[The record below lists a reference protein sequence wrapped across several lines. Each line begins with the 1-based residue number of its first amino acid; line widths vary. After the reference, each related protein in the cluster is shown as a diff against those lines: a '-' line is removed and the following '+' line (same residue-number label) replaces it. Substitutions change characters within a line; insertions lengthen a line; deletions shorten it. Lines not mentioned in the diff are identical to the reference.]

1 VKKFVIPFKSD
12 KRQLLKFEIWDINSI
27 ANNELMVEVIVEF
40 ATILA
45 KGVTYRQELTTDER
59 DARGFGGEFL
69 IRAEKLSSNTE
80 MATIS
85 FTASNLDKKDLW
97 GKSDPYLVI
106 SKAYSDGSFSVVHR
120 TKIIKNN
127 LNPQWEPFIISVQQ
141 LCSGDYDRT
150 LKIECYDW
158 DKTSGDDLIGSFIT
172 NLRKL
177 SAGPSQQNVYEV

>member
-1 VKKFVIPFKSD
+1 MKKFVIPFESD
-12 KRQLLKFEIWDINSI
+12 ERQQLKFEIWDINSI
-27 ANNELMVEVIVEF
+27 ADNELMGQINVEF

-45 KGVTYRQELTTDER
+45 KGVTYRQELATGGR
-59 DARGFGGEFL
+59 DAQGFGGEFL
-69 IRAEKLSSNTE
+69 IRAEKISSNTE
-80 MATIS
+80 TATIS
-85 FTASNLDKKDLW
+85 FTASNLDKKDLL

-120 TKIIKNN
+120 TEIIKNN

-141 LCSGDYDRT
+141 LCSGDYERT

-158 DKTSGDDLIGSFIT
+158 DMKSGDDLIGSFIT
-172 NLRKL
+172 NLKKL